1 MFFYSLTAEG
11 LLFFQIRGS
20 EKKVLVPGGRHHSK
34 VASKYDGPRQLSE
47 EDGAKQHEFLWTAGL
62 ESQKQMTRDE
72 KDEILQV
79 TIPSQVQDGIVGTQ
93 SHGHVPCKHPDSS
106 LPSDHGSNHGCDGN
120 LWAQS
125 QGCMPCKHPESSLP
139 SDHGSNHGC
148 DGNLWIQSQGY
159 GSNNGCDGN
168 LWMQSEGPAP
178 YTQPIHSLPAESNES
193 GLGGSLW
200 MKPQGVHP
208 VVEDHSKC
216 GKVEGHGKW
225 MHVGYTHP
233 HTPDR
238 SRSTAAAELR
248 EDENFASVGAF
259 GCKMLDGFDISD
271 QKISCLTYDIGGA
284 KEPGMM
290 YFPTKWGAKEPQNP
304 QNQRVVAFMLVF
316 CTSRWVETTNWAMK
330 KPLVA

>member
-1 MFFYSLTAEG
+1 MT
-11 LLFFQIRGS
+11 
-20 EKKVLVPGGRHHSK
+20 
-34 VASKYDGPRQLSE
+34 SKYDGPRQLSE
-47 EDGAKQHEFLWTAGL
+47 EDGAKQHEEFLWTAGL

-79 TIPSQVQDGIVGTQ
+79 TVRSQVQDGIVGTH
-93 SHGHVPCKHPDSS
+93 SHGHVPCKHPDSSSPSDHGSSNGCDGNLWMQSQGCMPCKHPESSLPSDHGSSNGCDGNLWMQSQGCMPCKHPDSS

-120 LWAQS
+120 LW
-125 QGCMPCKHPESSLP
+125 M
-139 SDHGSNHGC
+139 
-148 DGNLWIQSQGY
+148 QSQGY
-159 GSNNGCDGN
+159 GSNNGCDGNLWMQSQGYMPCKHPDGGLPSDHGSSNGCVGN

-271 QKISCLTYDIGGA
+271 QKLSCLT
-284 KEPGMM
+284 
-290 YFPTKWGAKEPQNP
+290 
-304 QNQRVVAFMLVF
+304 
-316 CTSRWVETTNWAMK
+316 
-330 KPLVA
+330 